1 MANYIAR
8 HGSRGYFLG
17 EFRMRIRAFRL
28 LSHACV
34 GARRMRVRHR
44 AFRENAQCMRMR
56 TARACRVR
64 TRVARAPYALAFRTL
79 SVFEARRAARAAHD
93 GPPAS
98 RRRRPP
104 CRMQRAP
111 LRACNIRRCRRRKLL
126 FSVTIFRVG
135 VKLLFLY

>member
-93 GPPAS
+93 GPH
-98 RRRRPP
+98 RRL
-104 CRMQRAP
+104 AVGD
-111 LRACNIRRCRRRKLL
+111 LRAACCARPYALATSGGADDENYFFLL
-126 FSVTIFRVG
+126 
-135 VKLLFLY
+135 LLLLTF